1 MELWH
6 FCILLTYLFAGF
18 AHSLSSKKWLQGTL
32 GKSLLLPADI
42 PQGFQVREASWRFLS
57 TTEDILAS
65 FFKGTVEMMYKSR
78 FLNRTHLHE
87 NFSLQI
93 SDLRI
98 EDSGDFELRLVNS
111 EGGKR
116 TQDFAIT
123 VYEAV
128 SKPRI
133 HLYSMGNDM
142 PSCSSQWNIFL
153 VCSVMHGSHTAFTWK
168 KGAIAIPNNNEV
180 SILDEG
186 RILHTSLGPQD
197 VNVSYSCTVANAIS
211 NDTETIIPRKTND
224 CKLESRKRHENVNY
238 CFLLS
243 IILPACV
250 VILCALATILLS
262 NKKCRDNKNS
272 KPIDDDCALPSLREV
287 ESLHEDGNL
296 VPSASLS
303 DSFELR
309 EDELCQ
315 NN

>member
-123 VYEAV
+123 VYE
-128 SKPRI
+128 
-133 HLYSMGNDM
+133 
-142 PSCSSQWNIFL
+142 
-153 VCSVMHGSHTAFTWK
+153 
-168 KGAIAIPNNNEV
+168 
-180 SILDEG
+180 
-186 RILHTSLGPQD
+186 
-197 VNVSYSCTVANAIS
+197 
-211 NDTETIIPRKTND
+211 
-224 CKLESRKRHENVNY
+224 SRKRHENVNY